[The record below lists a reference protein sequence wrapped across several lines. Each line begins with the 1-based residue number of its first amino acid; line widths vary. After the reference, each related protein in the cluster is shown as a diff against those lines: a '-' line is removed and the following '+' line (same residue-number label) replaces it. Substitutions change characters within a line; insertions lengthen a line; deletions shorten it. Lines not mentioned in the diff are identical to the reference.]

1 MGDIDA
7 TSAQV
12 FHAPG
17 FLDHEQDSHELRW
30 TGNVLENGTLTVG
43 FFDYSSELKYH
54 EARVLAALASN
65 MDGGGDYNVDQQ
77 AVFAS
82 LDYNLTDNLEVSIGV
97 RDTDE
102 DKEASIASLN
112 KNVTAFSAT
121 TGDDWDSTLIMNRP
135 CNVLNGGCT
144 RDFNDA
150 QSYSNTSTKL
160 GAKYTIDSDRMAYFS
175 RAVGFRSGAYN
186 LRNTNSN
193 VLSHPPGPTL
203 VEEVTTYEVG
213 YKMSF
218 EGGKATFAIFD
229 TEIEDMQRELNEAD
243 AATGAVNQYVTNV
256 GDAEVQGIEIDSVIS
271 LTDDLVLSLS
281 AGYIDASYAAVTKDI
296 SGDGTVATGP
306 IVNAADLALELPR
319 AAPLTWSI
327 GLNRFGSYEGWTTNS
342 RISLAHRDKSF
353 FTDNNKGFINKQN
366 VLNAGLDFTSPD
378 GSMTLG
384 IYGNNL
390 TGEVRHGGD
399 TQLSIGSYAPLMKGR
414 VIGLE
419 ATYNF

>member
-1 MGDIDA
+1 
-7 TSAQV
+7 
-12 FHAPG
+12 
-17 FLDHEQDSHELRW
+17 
-30 TGNVLENGTLTVG
+30 
-43 FFDYSSELKYH
+43 
-54 EARVLAALASN
+54 
-65 MDGGGDYNVDQQ
+65 
-77 AVFAS
+77 
-82 LDYNLTDNLEVSIGV
+82 
-97 RDTDE
+97 
-102 DKEASIASLN
+102 LN

-121 TGDDWDSTLIMNRP
+121 AGDDWDSVLIMNRP

-150 QSYSNTSTKL
+150 QSYSNTSSKV

-306 IVNAADLALELPR
+306 IVDAKDLALELPR

-378 GSMTLG
+378 GSMSIG

-419 ATYNF
+419 GTYNF